1 VANTFAE
8 RWTGTIRRELLD
20 RTIIWNQQQLEQ
32 LVVDYTDH
40 YNEHRPHRSLDQ
52 RPPLAAETTPPVQG
66 RHLQVV
72 KSTRYNGII
81 NEYQNAA

>member
-1 VANTFAE
+1 
-8 RWTGTIRRELLD
+8 
-20 RTIIWNQQQLEQ
+20 
-32 LVVDYTDH
+32 
-40 YNEHRPHRSLDQ
+40 
-52 RPPLAAETTPPVQG
+52 VQG